1 MSIKLTEEHLS
12 QAQLDAALALA
23 ALAGAARPPPAAQ
36 AATPRI
42 AVAAGRP
49 VGGAAAIAVETA
61 AAAAAAVAAAALP
74 SFAEVLVT
82 AGGLPLLLGL
92 LERSS
97 DPRLHA
103 AAVAALASLA
113 LGAADAPAAIE
124 AQGGVQACGCWAGCS
139 MCRICSRQCRCLRD
153 SLPPQHIPQVSVA
166 DAPCHPCTRVQST
179 FQALTWS
186 TVASACVCRKC
197 QLFMQLHS

>member
-1 MSIKLTEEHLS
+1 MS

-139 MCRICSRQCRCLRD
+139 MCRICSRQCRCLRTAYRHNI
-153 SLPPQHIPQVSVA
+153 SLRCQWPMLPVTPVLEL
-166 DAPCHPCTRVQST
+166 QST

>member
-1 MSIKLTEEHLS
+1 MSASSIGNSS

-23 ALAGAARPPPAAQ
+23 ALAGAARPPLAVQ

-49 VGGAAAIAVETA
+49 VGGSAAAAAAETA
-61 AAAAAAVAAAALP
+61 AAAAAAAAAALP

-82 AGGLPLLLGL
+82 AGGVPLLLGL

-113 LGAADAPAAIE
+113 LGAAGAPAAIE
-124 AQGGVQACGCWAGCS
+124 AQGGVQACGCWARCS
-139 MCRICSRQCRCLRD
+139 MCCTYSRQCQYHREPAATTHTSGVSDAC
-153 SLPPQHIPQVSVA
+153 SLSPLYRSAVQFPGVHI
-166 DAPCHPCTRVQST
+166 
-179 FQALTWS
+179 
-186 TVASACVCRKC
+186 
-197 QLFMQLHS
+197 

>member
-139 MCRICSRQCRCLRD
+139 MCRICSRQCRCLRTAYRHNI
-153 SLPPQHIPQVSVA
+153 SLRCQWPMLPVTPVLEL
-166 DAPCHPCTRVQST
+166 QST